1 MVVQGFK
8 VQGFK
13 VKIECRRTLNF
24 EPFEP
29 LNEIPMYRVGI
40 DIGGTFTD
48 MLLVGDDGSAVIAKT
63 LTTPGDPSLA
73 VENALRPVLENG
85 SVDARQRG
93 TLIHGT
99 TLVTN
104 ALIERK
110 GALTALLTTA
120 GFRDAVEIGREHRY
134 ELYDLNLD
142 LPKPLVPRHLRFD
155 VPERMAADGSILQ
168 ELDEAFVRKL
178 VGELRDKGI
187 KAIGVCYLNSFRNPA
202 HEKRT
207 AEIIAEVAPQIRVS
221 LSSEVVA
228 EIREFQRTSTTLANV
243 YVQER
248 VSDYLAQ
255 LQARLDEIGFR
266 GSFFV
271 MLSSGGIATRET
283 ASRFPVR
290 LLESGPAA
298 GAIAAAEAGMGSG
311 HRDLLSFDMGG
322 TTAKLCVI
330 EDGQPLKTHE
340 FEVDRVYRFRK
351 GSGLPVRIPVIDMIE
366 IGAGGGSIARVDS
379 LGLLK
384 VGPDSS
390 GADPGPVCYGQ
401 GGTQP
406 TVTDA
411 DLVLGYL
418 DANYFLGGKMK
429 LDLDGTKKALER
441 LGKPLKMTAE
451 QVAWGI
457 HQIVNENM
465 ANAARAHL
473 GERGKDPRRMPM
485 YAFGGA
491 GPVHGY
497 RVAEILRLPA
507 LISPFGA
514 GVGST
519 FGLLAAPLAFD
530 FVRSAYSRM
539 DRLDWNLANRLLDEM
554 AQEGRKVLESSGLR
568 AHDIVYQRTAD
579 LRYIGQGHEVSV
591 ALPDGVLSVDDLPRI
606 AAEFERTYESL
617 YGRKGPDVP
626 LEVIN
631 WRVVASGPRPDMNL
645 KLPRNSTHGG
655 DARKGSR
662 LAFFPE
668 TNGYVETSIY
678 DRYTLEPGMRFNGP
692 AIVEE
697 RESTL
702 IVGVGGQARVDER
715 LNVVVELGDGK

>member
-1 MVVQGFK
+1 
-8 VQGFK
+8 
-13 VKIECRRTLNF
+13 
-24 EPFEP
+24 
-29 LNEIPMYRVGI
+29 
-40 DIGGTFTD
+40 
-48 MLLVGDDGSAVIAKT
+48 
-63 LTTPGDPSLA
+63 
-73 VENALRPVLENG
+73 
-85 SVDARQRG
+85 
-93 TLIHGT
+93 
-99 TLVTN
+99 
-104 ALIERK
+104 
-110 GALTALLTTA
+110 LLTTA

-134 ELYDLNLD
+134 ELYDLNLE

-155 VPERMAADGSILQ
+155 VPERMAADGTVLQ
-168 ELDEAFVRKL
+168 ALDETFVGRL

-202 HEKRT
+202 HEQRT
-207 AEIIAEVAPQIRVS
+207 AAIIAEVAPEIRVS
-221 LSSEVVA
+221 LSSQVVA

-248 VSDYLAQ
+248 VADYLEQ
-255 LQARLDEIGFR
+255 LQTRLDRIGFS

-283 ASRFPVR
+283 SSRFPVR

-298 GAIAAAEAGMGSG
+298 GALAAAAAGMRSG

-330 EDGQPLKTHE
+330 EGGEPLKTHE

-390 GADPGPVCYGQ
+390 GADPGPVCYRQ
-401 GGTQP
+401 GGTHA

-418 DANYFLGGKMK
+418 DADYFLGGKMR
-429 LDLDGTKKALER
+429 LDEGAARRALAH
-441 LGKPLKMTAE
+441 LGKPLNLSVE

-491 GPVHGY
+491 GPVHGF
-497 RVAEILRLPA
+497 RVAEILKLPA

-530 FVRSAYSRM
+530 FVRSAYSRCDEM
-539 DRLDWNLANRLLDEM
+539 DWRLANRLLDEM
-554 AQEGRKVLESSGLR
+554 AEEGRRVLESSGV
-568 AHDIVYQRTAD
+568 AGEDISYQRTAD
-579 LRYIGQGHEVSV
+579 MRYVGQGHEVSV
-591 ALPDGVLSVDDLPRI
+591 CLPDGVLGPGHLGQIS
-606 AAEFERTYESL
+606 AEFEATYKNL

-626 LEVIN
+626 LEIIN
-631 WRVVASGPRPDMNL
+631 WRVIASGPRPSFQL
-645 KLPRNSTHGG
+645 KLPRHDALGNG
-655 DARKGSR
+655 ARKGTR
-662 LAFFPE
+662 RAYFPE
-668 TNGYVETSIY
+668 RGGFVETPVF
-678 DRYTLEPGMRFNGP
+678 DRYALAPGVTFDGP

-702 IVGVGGQARVDER
+702 IVGAGGCARVDDS
-715 LNVVVELGDGK
+715 LNVIVELTGAK

>member
-1 MVVQGFK
+1 
-8 VQGFK
+8 
-13 VKIECRRTLNF
+13 
-24 EPFEP
+24 
-29 LNEIPMYRVGI
+29 MYRVGI

-48 MLLVGDDGSAVIAKT
+48 LLLVGEDGRVVIAKT

-73 VENALRPVLENG
+73 VEHALRPVLENG
-85 SVDARQRG
+85 TVGSGEHG
-93 TLIHGT
+93 TLLHGT

-104 ALIERK
+104 ALLERK
-110 GALTALLTTA
+110 GAPTALLTTA

-134 ELYDLNLD
+134 ELYDLNLE

-155 VPERMAADGSILQ
+155 VPERIAADGSVLWP
-168 ELDEAFVRKL
+168 LDDAFVRRL
-178 VGELRDKGI
+178 VEELRDKGI
-187 KAIGVCYLNSFRNPA
+187 RAIAVCYLNSFRNPA
-202 HEKRT
+202 HERRT
-207 AEIIAEVAPQIRVS
+207 AEIITQVAPMIRVS

-228 EIREFQRTSTTLANV
+228 EIREFQRTSTTLVNV

-255 LQARLDEIGFR
+255 LQQRSDRIGFL

-283 ASRFPVR
+283 AARFPVR

-298 GAIAAAEAGMGSG
+298 GALAAADAGILSG

-330 EDGQPLKTHE
+330 EDGQPLKTHD

-366 IGAGGGSIARVDS
+366 IGAGGGSIARVDA

-384 VGPDSS
+384 VGPESS
-390 GADPGPVCYGQ
+390 GADPGPVCYAR
-401 GGTQP
+401 GGTEP

-418 DANYFLGGKMK
+418 DPNYFLGGKMQ
-429 LDLDGTKKALER
+429 LDMNGARQALSR
-441 LGKPLKMTAE
+441 LAEPLGMTVE
-451 QVAWGI
+451 QAAWGV

-473 GERGKDPRRMPM
+473 GERGKNPRRMPM

-497 RVAEILRLPA
+497 QVAEILRLPA

-530 FVRSAYSRM
+530 FVRSAYSR
-539 DRLDWNLANRLLDEM
+539 LDQQDWRLANKLLDEM
-554 AQEGRKVLESSGLR
+554 TDEGREILEGSGLSAR
-568 AHDIVYQRTAD
+568 EISYQRTAD
-579 LRYIGQGHEVSV
+579 MRYVGQGHEVSV
-591 ALPDGVLSVDDLPRI
+591 RLPNGVLGERHTAEI
-606 AAEFERTYESL
+606 TAEFENTYREL
-617 YGRKGPDVP
+617 YGRKGPDVL
-626 LEVIN
+626 LEIIN
-631 WRVVASGPRPDMNL
+631 WRVVASGPRPEMNF
-645 KLPRNSTHGG
+645 KLSQDISERSDP
-655 DARKGSR
+655 RKGSR
-662 LAFFPE
+662 RAYFPE
-668 TNGYVETSIY
+668 CGGFVETPVY
-678 DRYTLEPGMRFNGP
+678 DRYALKPGMKFTGP
-692 AIVEE
+692 AVVEE

-702 IVGVGGQARVDER
+702 ILGARVRARVDER
-715 LNVVVELGDGK
+715 LNVIMEFRNAN

>member
-1 MVVQGFK
+1 
-8 VQGFK
+8 
-13 VKIECRRTLNF
+13 
-24 EPFEP
+24 
-29 LNEIPMYRVGI
+29 MYRVGI

-48 MLLVGDDGSAVIAKT
+48 MLLVGEDGGAVIGKT

-73 VENALRPVLENG
+73 VEEALRPALDSGAVKAGE
-85 SVDARQRG
+85 RG

-120 GFRDAVEIGREHRY
+120 GFRDAVEIAREHRY

-155 VPERMAADGSILQ
+155 VPERIAADGSVLQ
-168 ELDEAFVRKL
+168 SLDESFIRCL

-187 KAIGVCYLNSFRNPA
+187 KAIGICYLNSFRNPS

-207 AEIIAEVAPQIRVS
+207 AEIIAEIAPKMRVS

-228 EIREFQRTSTTLANV
+228 EIREFQRTSTTLVNV

-248 VSDYLAQ
+248 VSNYLAQ
-255 LQARLDEIGFR
+255 LQNRLDKIGFN

-271 MLSSGGIATRET
+271 MLSSGGIATSET
-283 ASRFPVR
+283 SSRFPVR

-298 GAIAAAEAGMGSG
+298 GALAAAQAGILAG

-330 EDGQPLKTHE
+330 EDGQPLKTYE

-366 IGAGGGSIARVDS
+366 IGAGGGSVARVDS

-384 VGPDSS
+384 VGPESS
-390 GADPGPVCYGQ
+390 GAVPGPVCYRQ
-401 GGTQP
+401 DGTDP

-418 DANYFLGGKMK
+418 DPNYFLGGKMQ
-429 LDLDGTKKALER
+429 LDLDGARKALAH
-441 LGKPLKMTAE
+441 LGAKLNMTAE

-473 GERGKDPRRMPM
+473 GERGKDPRRMPV

-507 LISPFGA
+507 VISPFGA

-530 FVRSAYSRM
+530 FVRSAYSRL
-539 DRLDWNLANRLLDEM
+539 DQLDWQFANGLLDEM
-554 AQEGRKVLESSGLR
+554 AEEGRRILVNSGL
-568 AHDIVYQRTAD
+568 AAIAISYQRTAD
-579 LRYIGQGHEVSV
+579 MRYVGQGHEVSV
-591 ALPDGVLSVDDLPRI
+591 TLPDGALGPGHLAPV
-606 AAEFERTYESL
+606 ATTFEETYRAL
-617 YGRKGPDVP
+617 YGRKGPDVA

-631 WRVVASGPRPDMNL
+631 WRVVASGPRPEMNF
-645 KLPRNSTHGG
+645 KLSRETSHHTET
-655 DARKGSR
+655 RKSSR
-662 LAFFPE
+662 LAYFPE
-668 TNGYVETSIY
+668 HGRYVDTVVY
-678 DRYTLEPGMRFNGP
+678 NRYALMPGMKFDGP

-702 IVGVGGQARVDER
+702 IIGVGGRARVDER
-715 LNVVVELGDGK
+715 LNVIVELTHGN

>member
-1 MVVQGFK
+1 
-8 VQGFK
+8 
-13 VKIECRRTLNF
+13 
-24 EPFEP
+24 
-29 LNEIPMYRVGI
+29 MYRVGI

-48 MLLVGDDGSAVIAKT
+48 MLWVGEDGVAVIGKT

-73 VENALRPVLENG
+73 VENALRTVLQASSAKSE
-85 SVDARQRG
+85 RG

-110 GALTALLTTA
+110 GAPTALLTTV

-155 VPERMAADGSILQ
+155 VPERIAADGALIQ
-168 ELDEAFVRKL
+168 ALDEKFLRRL
-178 VGELRDKGI
+178 VSELSAKGI
-187 KAIGVCYLNSFRNPA
+187 KAIAVSYLNSFRNPV
-202 HEKRT
+202 HERRT
-207 AEIIAEVAPQIRVS
+207 AEIIGEVAPHIRVS

-228 EIREFQRTSTTLANV
+228 EIREFQRTSTTVANV

-248 VSDYLAQ
+248 VANYLAQ
-255 LQARLDEIGFR
+255 LQARLDQIGFV
-266 GSFFV
+266 GNFFI
-271 MLSSGGIATRET
+271 MLSSGGIATRDT

-298 GAIAAAEAGMGSG
+298 GALAAAQAGLLSG

-330 EDGQPLKTHE
+330 EDGQPAKTHE

-366 IGAGGGSIARVDS
+366 IGAGGGSIARIDS

-390 GADPGPVCYGQ
+390 GADPGPVCYGL
-401 GGTQP
+401 GGTEP

-418 DANYFLGGKMK
+418 DADYFLGGKMQ
-429 LDLDGTKKALER
+429 LDVEGARTALARLGTK
-441 LGKPLKMTAE
+441 LGMSVE
-451 QVAWGI
+451 QAAWGI

-507 LISPFGA
+507 IISPFGA

-519 FGLLAAPLAFD
+519 FGLLSAPLAFD
-530 FVRSAYSRM
+530 FVRSAYSRL
-539 DRLDWNLANRLLDEM
+539 DQLDWGFANRLLDEM
-554 AQEGRKVLESSGLR
+554 AEEGRGVLERSGLSAEQISYKR
-568 AHDIVYQRTAD
+568 SADI
-579 LRYIGQGHEVSV
+579 RYVGQGHEVAV
-591 ALPDGVLSVDDLPRI
+591 MLPDGVLSAEHLSRI
-606 AAEFERTYESL
+606 SKLFNDAYRAL
-617 YGRKGPDVP
+617 YGREGPDVP

-631 WRVVASGPRPDMNL
+631 WRVVASGPRPELNL
-645 KLPRNSTHGG
+645 KLPTNRRREGN
-655 DARKGSR
+655 ARRGFR
-662 LAFFPE
+662 RAYFPE
-668 TNGYVETSIY
+668 PGEYIETAVY
-678 DRYTLEPGMRFNGP
+678 DRYALDVGMEFIGPG
-692 AIVEE
+692 IVEE

-702 IVGVGGQARVDER
+702 IVGARGKARVDER
-715 LNVVVELGDGK
+715 LNIVVELNHE

>member
-1 MVVQGFK
+1 
-8 VQGFK
+8 
-13 VKIECRRTLNF
+13 
-24 EPFEP
+24 
-29 LNEIPMYRVGI
+29 MYRVGI

-48 MLLVGDDGSAVIAKT
+48 MLLVTDDGTAVIGKT

-73 VENALRPVLENG
+73 VENALSPALATAAAEPG
-85 SVDARQRG
+85 ERG

-104 ALIERK
+104 ALIGRK
-110 GALTALLTTA
+110 GSPTALLTTA
-120 GFRDAVEIGREHRY
+120 GFRDAVEIAREHRY

-155 VPERMAADGSILQ
+155 VPERVAADGSVLQ
-168 ELDEAFVRKL
+168 TLDEAFVRR
-178 VGELRDKGI
+178 VVAELRNRGI
-187 KAIGVCYLNSFRNPA
+187 KAIAVCYLNSFRNPQ
-202 HEKRT
+202 HERRT
-207 AEIIAEVAPQIRVS
+207 GEIIAEIAPEIRVS

-243 YVQER
+243 YVQEL
-248 VSDYLAQ
+248 VADYLAQ
-255 LQARLDEIGFR
+255 LQARLEKIRFR

-283 ASRFPVR
+283 SSRFPVR

-298 GAIAAAEAGMGSG
+298 GALAAAYSGVRCG

-330 EDGQPLKTHE
+330 EDGEPLKTHE

-366 IGAGGGSIARVDS
+366 IGAGGGSIARIDS

-390 GADPGPVCYGQ
+390 GAEPGPVCYGQ
-401 GGTQP
+401 GGKEA

-418 DANYFLGGKMK
+418 DANYFLGGKMP
-429 LDLDGTKKALER
+429 LDTQGARAALAR
-441 LGKPLKMTAE
+441 VAQPLNMTIE

-457 HQIVNENM
+457 YQIVNENM

-530 FVRSAYSRM
+530 FVRSAYSRFNE
-539 DRLDWNLANRLLDEM
+539 LDWHLANRLLNEM
-554 AQEGRKVLESSGLR
+554 AEEGRLVLESSGL
-568 AHDIVYQRTAD
+568 AASEIVYQRTAD
-579 LRYIGQGHEVSV
+579 MRYVGQGHEVSV
-591 ALPDGVLSVDDLPRI
+591 RLPNGELNARHLTEI
-606 AAEFERTYESL
+606 TAAFEDTYKSL

-626 LEVIN
+626 FEIIN
-631 WRVVASGPRPDMNL
+631 WRVVASGPRPAMTL
-645 KLPRNSTHGG
+645 KLPCQDTRHEGALKE
-655 DARKGSR
+655 ARQ
-662 LAFFPE
+662 AYFPE
-668 TNGYVETSIY
+668 CGGYVKTAVF
-678 DRYTLEPGMRFNGP
+678 DRYALQPGMTFQGP

-697 RESTL
+697 KESTL
-702 IVGVGGQARVDER
+702 IVGAGGRATVDDD
-715 LNVVVELGDGK
+715 LNIMVELTGGK

>member
-1 MVVQGFK
+1 
-8 VQGFK
+8 
-13 VKIECRRTLNF
+13 
-24 EPFEP
+24 
-29 LNEIPMYRVGI
+29 MYRVGI

-48 MLLVGDDGSAVIAKT
+48 MLLVGEDGGAVIAKT

-178 VGELRDKGI
+178 VGALRDKGI

-330 EDGQPLKTHE
+330 ENGQPLKTHE

-418 DANYFLGGKMK
+418 DSNYFLGGKMK
-429 LDLDGTKKALER
+429 LDLDGTKKALVR
-441 LGKPLKMTAE
+441 LGEPLKMTAE

-606 AAEFERTYESL
+606 AAEFERTYEAL

-631 WRVVASGPRPDMNL
+631 WRVVASGPRPDMKL
-645 KLPRNSTHGG
+645 KLPRDSTHGG

-678 DRYTLEPGMRFNGP
+678 DRYTLEPGMRFTGP

>member
-1 MVVQGFK
+1 
-8 VQGFK
+8 
-13 VKIECRRTLNF
+13 
-24 EPFEP
+24 
-29 LNEIPMYRVGI
+29 MYRVGI

-48 MLLVGDDGSAVIAKT
+48 MLLVTEDGTAVIGKT

-73 VENALRPVLENG
+73 VENALKPVLDNG
-85 SVDARQRG
+85 TVKRDQRG

-110 GALTALLTTA
+110 GAPTALLTTT

-134 ELYDLNLD
+134 ELYDLNLE
-142 LPKPLVPRHLRFD
+142 LPNPLVPRHLRFD
-155 VPERMAADGSILQ
+155 VPERVAADGSVLQ
-168 ELDEAFVRKL
+168 PLDEVFVRRL
-178 VGELRDKGI
+178 VAELRAKGI

-202 HEKRT
+202 HERLT
-207 AEIIAEVAPQIRVS
+207 AEIINEVAPEIRVS

-228 EIREFQRTSTTLANV
+228 EIREFQRTSTTLVNV

-255 LQARLDEIGFR
+255 LQRRLDKLGFA

-271 MLSSGGIATRET
+271 MLSSGGIATQDT
-283 ASRFPVR
+283 SSRFPVR

-298 GAIAAAEAGMGSG
+298 GALAAAQAGILCG

-322 TTAKLCVI
+322 TTAKLCVV
-330 EDGQPLKTHE
+330 EDGQPAKTHE

-351 GSGLPVRIPVIDMIE
+351 GSGLPVRVPVIDMIE

-379 LGLLK
+379 LGLMK
-384 VGPDSS
+384 VGPESA
-390 GADPGPVCYGQ
+390 GADPGPVCYRQ
-401 GGTQP
+401 GGTDP

-418 DANYFLGGKMK
+418 DPNYFLGGRMQ
-429 LDLDGTKKALER
+429 LDLGGARRALGR
-441 LGKPLKMTAE
+441 LAECLSMTIE

-497 RVAEILRLPA
+497 RVAEILRLPGV
-507 LISPFGA
+507 ISPFGA

-519 FGLLAAPLAFD
+519 FGLLSAPLAFD
-530 FVRSAYSRM
+530 FVRSAYSRL
-539 DRLDWNLANRLLDEM
+539 DQLDWQFANAFLDEM
-554 AQEGRKVLESSGLR
+554 AEEGRKVLESSGLS
-568 AHDIVYQRTAD
+568 AKEISYQRSAD
-579 LRYIGQGHEVSV
+579 MRYMGQGHEVSV
-591 ALPDGVLSVDDLPRI
+591 PLPNGSLAADDLTKI
-606 AAEFERTYESL
+606 TTAFEDTYRAL

-631 WRVVASGPRPDMNL
+631 WRVVASGPRPEMDWQ
-645 KLPRNSTHGG
+645 LPHEPSYRGNG
-655 DARKGSR
+655 RKGSR
-662 LAFFPE
+662 AAFFPE
-668 TNGYVETSIY
+668 FGEFVEIPVY
-678 DRYTLEPGMRFNGP
+678 DRYACTSGMEFQGP

-702 IVGVGGQARVDER
+702 IVGPHGRARVDER
-715 LNVVVELGDGK
+715 LNIGVELTYEK

>member
-1 MVVQGFK
+1 MF
-8 VQGFK
+8 
-13 VKIECRRTLNF
+13 
-24 EPFEP
+24 
-29 LNEIPMYRVGI
+29 RVGI

-48 MLLVGDDGSAVIAKT
+48 MLLVGEDGAASIGKT
-63 LTTPGDPSLA
+63 LTTPSDPSLA
-73 VENALRPVLENG
+73 VENALRPVLESG
-85 SVDARQRG
+85 AIKVGERG

-110 GALTALLTTA
+110 GAPTALLTTA

-134 ELYDLNLD
+134 ELYDLNLE

-155 VPERMAADGSILQ
+155 VPERVAADGSVL
-168 ELDEAFVRKL
+168 EKLDEDFVRRL
-178 VGELRDKGI
+178 VAELRDKGI

-207 AEIIAEVAPQIRVS
+207 AEIIAEVAPKIRMS

-248 VSDYLAQ
+248 VADYLAQ
-255 LQARLDEIGFR
+255 LQARLDRIGLI

-271 MLSSGGIATRET
+271 MLSSGGIATRAT
-283 ASRFPVR
+283 AARFPVR
-290 LLESGPAA
+290 MLESGPAA
-298 GAIAAAEAGMGSG
+298 GALAAAQAGIACGQY
-311 HRDLLSFDMGG
+311 DLLSFDMGG

-330 EDGQPLKTHE
+330 EDGQPAKTHE

-384 VGPDSS
+384 VGPESA

-401 GGTQP
+401 GGTEP

-418 DANYFLGGKMK
+418 DAKYFLGGKMK
-429 LDLDGTKKALER
+429 LDLDGARKALAR
-441 LGKPLKMTAE
+441 LGVKLHMTAE

-530 FVRSAYSRM
+530 FVRSAYSRL
-539 DRLDWNLANRLLDEM
+539 DALDWQFANGLLDDMSE
-554 AQEGRKVLESSGLR
+554 EGRRVLESSGLSAR
-568 AHDIVYQRTAD
+568 DISYQRTAD
-579 LRYIGQGHEVSV
+579 MRYVGQGHEVSV
-591 ALPDGVLSVDDLPRI
+591 RLPNGALNADHLQPI
-606 AAEFERTYESL
+606 TAAFDETYRAL
-617 YGRKGPDVP
+617 YGRRGPDVP

-631 WRVVASGPRPDMNL
+631 WRVVASGPRPEMNF
-645 KLPRNSTHGG
+645 KLPQDASSRG
-655 DARKGSR
+655 DACKGSR
-662 LAFFPE
+662 CAYFPE
-668 TNGYVETSIY
+668 CENYVDTTVF
-678 DRYTLEPGMRFNGP
+678 DRYALKPGMQFSGP

-702 IVGVGGQARVDER
+702 IIGTSGTARVDER
-715 LNVVVELGDGK
+715 LNVIVELSHGR

>member
-1 MVVQGFK
+1 
-8 VQGFK
+8 
-13 VKIECRRTLNF
+13 
-24 EPFEP
+24 
-29 LNEIPMYRVGI
+29 MYRVGI

-48 MLLVGDDGSAVIAKT
+48 MLLVGEDGGAVIGKT

-73 VENALRPVLENG
+73 VENALRPALDNG
-85 SVDARQRG
+85 AVKAGERG

-120 GFRDAVEIGREHRY
+120 GFRDAIEIAREHRY

-155 VPERMAADGSILQ
+155 VPERVAADGSVLQ
-168 ELDEAFVRKL
+168 ALDERFIRRLVR
-178 VGELRDKGI
+178 ELRDKGI
-187 KAIGVCYLNSFRNPA
+187 KAIGICYLNSFRNPS

-207 AEIIAEVAPQIRVS
+207 AEIIAEVAPEMRVS

-228 EIREFQRTSTTLANV
+228 EIREFQRTSTTLVNV

-248 VSDYLAQ
+248 VSNYLAQ
-255 LQARLDEIGFR
+255 LQRRLDQIGFN

-271 MLSSGGIATRET
+271 MLSSGGIATSET
-283 ASRFPVR
+283 SSRFPVR
-290 LLESGPAA
+290 MLESGPAA
-298 GAIAAAEAGMGSG
+298 GALAAAQAGILAG
-311 HRDLLSFDMGG
+311 HGDLLSFDMGG

-366 IGAGGGSIARVDS
+366 LGAGGGSIARVDS

-384 VGPDSS
+384 VGPESS
-390 GADPGPVCYGQ
+390 GAVPGPVCYRQ
-401 GGTQP
+401 GGTDP

-418 DANYFLGGKMK
+418 DPNYFLGGKMQ
-429 LDLDGTKKALER
+429 LDLAGARDALGR
-441 LGKPLKMTAE
+441 LGANLNMTAE
-451 QVAWGI
+451 QAAWGI

-473 GERGKDPRRMPM
+473 GERGKDPRRMPV

-530 FVRSAYSRM
+530 FVRSAYSRL
-539 DRLDWNLANRLLDEM
+539 DQLDWQFANGLLDEM
-554 AQEGRKVLESSGLR
+554 AEEGRRILVNSGL
-568 AHDIVYQRTAD
+568 AANAITYQRTAD
-579 LRYIGQGHEVSV
+579 MRYVGQGHEVSV
-591 ALPDGVLSVDDLPRI
+591 TLPDGALRPEHLAPI
-606 AAEFERTYESL
+606 ATAFEETYRAL
-617 YGRKGPDVP
+617 YGRKGPDVA

-631 WRVVASGPRPDMNL
+631 WRVVASGPRPEMNFRL
-645 KLPRNSTHGG
+645 SRETPHHTET
-655 DARKGSR
+655 RKGSR
-662 LAFFPE
+662 LAYFPE
-668 TNGYVETSIY
+668 HGRYVDTVVY
-678 DRYTLEPGMRFNGP
+678 NRYALTPGMTFDGP

-702 IVGVGGQARVDER
+702 IIGVGGRARVDER
-715 LNVVVELGDGK
+715 LNVIVELTHGN

>member
-1 MVVQGFK
+1 
-8 VQGFK
+8 
-13 VKIECRRTLNF
+13 
-24 EPFEP
+24 
-29 LNEIPMYRVGI
+29 MYRVGI

-85 SVDARQRG
+85 SVDGRQRG

-110 GALTALLTTA
+110 GALTALLTTS

-207 AEIIAEVAPQIRVS
+207 AEIIAEVAPQVRVS

-255 LQARLDEIGFR
+255 LQARLDKIGFR

-441 LGKPLKMTAE
+441 LGKPLKMSAE
-451 QVAWGI
+451 QVGWGI

-519 FGLLAAPLAFD
+519 FGLLSAPLAFD

-539 DRLDWNLANRLLDEM
+539 DRLDWSVANRLLDEM
-554 AQEGRKVLESSGLR
+554 AQEGRKVLESSGLS

-678 DRYTLEPGMRFNGP
+678 DRYALEPGMRFNGP

-702 IVGVGGQARVDER
+702 IVGVRGQARVDER

>member
-1 MVVQGFK
+1 
-8 VQGFK
+8 
-13 VKIECRRTLNF
+13 
-24 EPFEP
+24 
-29 LNEIPMYRVGI
+29 MYRVGI

-48 MLLVGDDGSAVIAKT
+48 LLLMGEDGTAVIGKT

-73 VENALRPVLENG
+73 VENALRPLLENG
-85 SVDARQRG
+85 TITPSERG
-93 TLIHGT
+93 TLLHGT

-110 GALTALLTTA
+110 GAPTALLTTN

-134 ELYDLNLD
+134 ELYDLNLE

-155 VPERMAADGSILQ
+155 VPERIAADGTVLQ
-168 ELDEAFVRKL
+168 PLDEAFVHRL
-178 VGELRDKGI
+178 VVELRDKGI
-187 KAIGVCYLNSFRNPA
+187 KAIAVCYLNSFRNPE
-202 HEKRT
+202 HERRT
-207 AEIIAEVAPQIRVS
+207 AEIVAEIAPKIRVS

-248 VSDYLAQ
+248 VSDYLTQ
-255 LQARLDEIGFR
+255 LQQRLDSIGFV

-271 MLSSGGIATRET
+271 MLSSGGIATRQT

-298 GAIAAAEAGMGSG
+298 GALAAAEAGMLSG

-330 EDGQPLKTHE
+330 ENGQPSKTHD
-340 FEVDRVYRFRK
+340 FEVDRIYRFRK

-366 IGAGGGSIARVDS
+366 IGAGGGSIAKVDS

-384 VGPDSS
+384 VGPESS
-390 GADPGPVCYGQ
+390 GADPGPVCYAR
-401 GGTQP
+401 GGREA

-418 DANYFLGGKMK
+418 DPNYFLGGKMQ
-429 LDLDGTKKALER
+429 LDTNGARQALSR
-441 LGKPLKMTAE
+441 LAQPLGMTIE
-451 QVAWGI
+451 QAAWGV

-473 GERGKDPRRMPM
+473 NERGKDPRRMPM

-497 RVAEILRLPA
+497 RVAEILRLHA

-530 FVRSAYSRM
+530 FVRSAYSR
-539 DRLDWNLANRLLDEM
+539 LVEEDWNLANGLLDEM
-554 AQEGRKVLESSGLR
+554 AEEGRKILEDSGLSAKEIR
-568 AHDIVYQRTAD
+568 YQRTAD
-579 LRYIGQGHEVSV
+579 MRYVGQGHEVSV
-591 ALPDGVLSVDDLPRI
+591 PVPSGVLGDSHVLQI
-606 AAEFERTYESL
+606 TAEFEETYRGL

-626 LEVIN
+626 LEIIN
-631 WRVVASGPRPDMNL
+631 WRVVASGPRNEISLQLPSGTSGRGAAL
-645 KLPRNSTHGG
+645 KG
-655 DARKGSR
+655 ARR
-662 LAFFPE
+662 AYFPE
-668 TNGYVETSIY
+668 CGGFVDTAVY
-678 DRYTLEPGMRFNGP
+678 DRYAFKPGMKFNGP

-702 IVGVGGQARVDER
+702 VLGAHGYARVDER
-715 LNVVVELGDGK
+715 LNVIMEFGNEN

>member
-1 MVVQGFK
+1 
-8 VQGFK
+8 
-13 VKIECRRTLNF
+13 
-24 EPFEP
+24 
-29 LNEIPMYRVGI
+29 MYRAGI

-48 MLLVGDDGSAVIAKT
+48 LLLVGEDGKAFIGKT

-73 VENALRPVLENG
+73 VENALEPALQNG
-85 SVDARQRG
+85 TVKATERG
-93 TLIHGT
+93 MLIHGT

-110 GALTALLTTA
+110 GAPTALLTTA

-134 ELYDLNLD
+134 ELYDLNLE

-155 VPERMAADGSILQ
+155 VPERIAADGSIM
-168 ELDEAFVRKL
+168 ETLDESFVRRL
-178 VGELRDKGI
+178 VIELRDQGI
-187 KAIGVCYLNSFRNPA
+187 KAIAVSYLNSFRNPS
-202 HEKRT
+202 HERRT
-207 AEIIAEVAPQIRVS
+207 GEIIAEVAPEIRVS

-243 YVQER
+243 YVQQR
-248 VSDYLAQ
+248 VADYLGQ
-255 LQARLDEIGFR
+255 LQRRLDDIGFV
-266 GSFFV
+266 GSLFV

-283 ASRFPVR
+283 SSRFPVR
-290 LLESGPAA
+290 MLESGPAA
-298 GAIAAAEAGMGSG
+298 GALAAAQAGLLSG

-330 EDGQPLKTHE
+330 ENGQPLKTHE

-384 VGPDSS
+384 VGPESS

-401 GGTQP
+401 GGAEP
-406 TVTDA
+406 TVSDA

-418 DANYFLGGKMK
+418 DPNYFLGGKMP
-429 LDLDGTKKALER
+429 LDIEAARRVLAR
-441 LGKPLKMTAE
+441 LGEKLNMTPE
-451 QVAWGI
+451 QAAWGI

-473 GERGKDPRRMPM
+473 GERGKDPRRMPL

-519 FGLLAAPLAFD
+519 FGLLSAPLAFD
-530 FVRSAYSRM
+530 FVRSAYG
-539 DRLDWNLANRLLDEM
+539 RLDQLDWQFANGLLEEM
-554 AQEGRKVLESSGLR
+554 VAEGRKVLEHSGLS
-568 AHDIVYQRTAD
+568 ANEISYQRTAD
-579 LRYIGQGHEVSV
+579 MRYIGQGHEVSV
-591 ALPDGVLSVDDLPRI
+591 PLPGGTLGAKHSSEITAD
-606 AAEFERTYESL
+606 FEKVYEAL
-617 YGRKGPDVP
+617 YGRKGPEVP
-626 LEVIN
+626 LEIIN
-631 WRVVASGPRPDMNL
+631 WRVVASGPPPELRI
-645 KLPRNSTHGG
+645 KLSRRESQGG
-655 DARKGSR
+655 DARKGTR
-662 LAFFPE
+662 RAYFPE
-668 TNGYVETSIY
+668 CDGYVETAVY
-678 DRYTLEPGMRFNGP
+678 DRYALQPGVTFSGP

-702 IVGVGGQARVDER
+702 IVGARGRAEVDER
-715 LNVVVELGDGK
+715 LNVKVVYADAR

>member
-1 MVVQGFK
+1 MKGGFS
-8 VQGFK
+8 
-13 VKIECRRTLNF
+13 TD
-24 EPFEP
+24 
-29 LNEIPMYRVGI
+29 PMYRVGV

-48 MLLVGDDGSAVIAKT
+48 LLMVGEDGSAVIGKT

-73 VENALRPVLENG
+73 VEDALRPAFQNG
-85 SVDARQRG
+85 SFRPGERG
-93 TLIHGT
+93 VLVHGT

-104 ALIERK
+104 AVIERK
-110 GALTALLTTA
+110 GAPTGLLTTE

-134 ELYDLNLD
+134 ELYDLNLE

-155 VPERMAADGSILQ
+155 VPERVAADGSVL
-168 ELDEAFVRKL
+168 EPLDEAFVRRL

-187 KAIGVCYLNSFRNPA
+187 RAIGVSYINSFRNPA
-202 HEKRT
+202 HERRT
-207 AEIIAEVAPQIRVS
+207 GEIIAEVAPEIRVS

-228 EIREFQRTSTTLANV
+228 EIREFQRTSTTLVNV

-248 VSDYLAQ
+248 VADYLGH
-255 LQARLDEIGFR
+255 LQQRLDRIGFE

-283 ASRFPVR
+283 SARFPVR

-298 GAIAAAEAGMGSG
+298 GALAAARAGILSG

-330 EDGQPLKTHE
+330 HDGQPLKTHE

-366 IGAGGGSIARVDS
+366 IGAGGGSIARVDVM
-379 LGLLK
+379 GLLK
-384 VGPDSS
+384 VGPESS
-390 GADPGPVCYGQ
+390 GAEPGPVCYGR
-401 GGTQP
+401 GGGEP

-411 DLVLGYL
+411 DLILGYL
-418 DANYFLGGKMK
+418 DPHFFLGGKMA
-429 LDLDGTKKALER
+429 LDLDGARKALSRLGER
-441 LGKPLKMTAE
+441 LGMSIE
-451 QVAWGI
+451 QIAWGI

-465 ANAARAHL
+465 ANAAHAHL
-473 GERGKDPRRMPM
+473 GERGKDPRRMPLF
-485 YAFGGA
+485 AFGGA

-497 RVAEILRLPA
+497 RVAEILHLPA

-519 FGLLAAPLAFD
+519 FGLLSAPLAFD
-530 FVRSAYSRM
+530 FVRSAYSRL
-539 DRLDWNLANRLLDEM
+539 DDLDWNFANGLLEEM
-554 AQEGRKVLESSGLR
+554 AQEGRRVLESSGLSS
-568 AHDIVYQRTAD
+568 ADISYQRNAD
-579 LRYIGQGHEVSV
+579 MRYVGQGHEVSV
-591 ALPDGVLSVDDLPRI
+591 PLPQGPLGRQHL
-606 AAEFERTYESL
+606 AEITLAFEEIYRAL

-631 WRVVASGPRPDMNL
+631 WRVAASGPRPEMNF
-645 KLPRNSTHGG
+645 KLPRDPSSRSG
-655 DARKGSR
+655 ARKGLR
-662 LAFFPE
+662 RAYFPE
-668 TNGYVETSIY
+668 LGGYVETAVY
-678 DRYTLEPGMRFNGP
+678 DRYVLKPGMKFDGP

-702 IVGVGGQARVDER
+702 IIGARGKARVDER
-715 LNVVVELGDGK
+715 LNVIVEFVHGQ

>member
-1 MVVQGFK
+1 
-8 VQGFK
+8 
-13 VKIECRRTLNF
+13 
-24 EPFEP
+24 
-29 LNEIPMYRVGI
+29 MYRVGI

-48 MLLVGDDGSAVIAKT
+48 MLLVGEDGTAAIGKT
-63 LTTPGDPSLA
+63 LTTPDDPSLA

-85 SVDARQRG
+85 ALKAGQRG

-120 GFRDAVEIGREHRY
+120 GFRDAVEIAREHRY
-134 ELYDLNLD
+134 ELYDLNLE

-155 VPERMAADGSILQ
+155 VPERVAADGSVLQ
-168 ELDEAFVRKL
+168 ALDENFVRLL
-178 VGELRDKGI
+178 VAELRDKGI
-187 KAIGVCYLNSFRNPA
+187 KAIGICYLNSFRNPA
-202 HEKRT
+202 HERRT
-207 AEIIAEVAPQIRVS
+207 AEIIAEIAPEIRVS

-228 EIREFQRTSTTLANV
+228 EIREYQRTSTTLVNV
-243 YVQER
+243 YVQKR
-248 VSDYLAQ
+248 VADYLAQ
-255 LQARLDEIGFR
+255 LQARLDEIGFV

-298 GAIAAAEAGMGSG
+298 GALAAAQAGILAG

-330 EDGQPLKTHE
+330 DDGQPAKTHE

-366 IGAGGGSIARVDS
+366 LGAGGGSIARVDS

-390 GADPGPVCYGQ
+390 GADPGPVCYRQ
-401 GGTQP
+401 GGTEP

-418 DANYFLGGKMK
+418 DANYFLGGKMQ
-429 LDLDGTKKALER
+429 LDVEGARKALSR
-441 LGKPLKMTAE
+441 LGSKLNMTVE

-473 GERGKDPRRMPM
+473 GERGKDPRRMPL

-530 FVRSAYSRM
+530 FVRSAYSRL
-539 DRLDWNLANRLLDEM
+539 DDLDWQFANGLLDEM
-554 AQEGRKVLESSGLR
+554 SQEGRKVLESSGLSS
-568 AHDIVYQRTAD
+568 AAISYQRTAD
-579 LRYIGQGHEVSV
+579 MRYVGQGHEVSV
-591 ALPDGVLSVDDLPRI
+591 TVPEGILSSANLLQI
-606 AAEFERTYESL
+606 GLAFEETYKAL

-631 WRVVASGPRPDMNL
+631 WRVVASGPVPEMNF
-645 KLPRNSTHGG
+645 KLARDTANRS

-662 LAFFPE
+662 SAYFPE
-668 TNGYVETSIY
+668 QGRYVDTTVY
-678 DRYTLEPGMRFNGP
+678 DRYALTPGMKFAGP

-702 IVGVGGQARVDER
+702 IIGTRGHAHVDER
-715 LNVVVELGDGK
+715 LNVIVEMSDGK

>member
-1 MVVQGFK
+1 
-8 VQGFK
+8 
-13 VKIECRRTLNF
+13 
-24 EPFEP
+24 
-29 LNEIPMYRVGI
+29 MYRVGI

-48 MLLVGDDGSAVIAKT
+48 LLLVGADGRVVIAKT
-63 LTTPGDPSLA
+63 LTTPRDPSLA
-73 VENALRPVLENG
+73 VEHALRPVLENG
-85 SVDARQRG
+85 TVGSGEHG
-93 TLIHGT
+93 TLLHGT

-110 GALTALLTTA
+110 GAPTALLTTA

-134 ELYDLNLD
+134 ELYDLNLE

-155 VPERMAADGSILQ
+155 VPERIAADGSMLRP
-168 ELDEAFVRKL
+168 LDEAFVYRL
-178 VGELRDKGI
+178 VEELRDKGI
-187 KAIGVCYLNSFRNPA
+187 RAIAVCYLNSFRNPT
-202 HEKRT
+202 HERRT
-207 AEIIAEVAPQIRVS
+207 AEIITEVAPLIRVS

-248 VSDYLAQ
+248 VAHYLAQ
-255 LQARLDEIGFR
+255 LEQRLDRIGFS
-266 GSFFV
+266 GNFFV

-283 ASRFPVR
+283 AARFPVR

-298 GAIAAAEAGMGSG
+298 GALAAAEAGILSG
-311 HRDLLSFDMGG
+311 QRDLLSFDMGG

-330 EDGQPLKTHE
+330 EDGQPLKTHD
-340 FEVDRVYRFRK
+340 FEVDRIYRFRK

-384 VGPDSS
+384 VGPESS
-390 GADPGPVCYGQ
+390 GADPGPVCYAQ
-401 GGTQP
+401 GGVEP

-418 DANYFLGGKMK
+418 DPHYFLGGKMQ
-429 LDLDGTKKALER
+429 LDINGARQALSR
-441 LGKPLKMTAE
+441 VAAPLGMTIE
-451 QVAWGI
+451 QAAWGV

-530 FVRSAYSRM
+530 FVRSAYSR
-539 DRLDWNLANRLLDEM
+539 LDEQDWRLANNLLDEM
-554 AQEGRKVLESSGLR
+554 AEEGRKILEGSGLS
-568 AHDIVYQRTAD
+568 AKEISYQRTAD
-579 LRYIGQGHEVSV
+579 MRYVGQGHEVSV
-591 ALPDGVLSVDDLPRI
+591 RLPDGVL
-606 AAEFERTYESL
+606 AERHATEITAGFEETYREL

-626 LEVIN
+626 LEIIN
-631 WRVVASGPRPDMNL
+631 WRVVASGPRPEMSF
-645 KLPRNSTHGG
+645 KLSSETSVRRDP
-655 DARKGSR
+655 RKGSR
-662 LAFFPE
+662 RAYFPE
-668 TNGYVETSIY
+668 CGGFVDTAVY
-678 DRYTLEPGMRFNGP
+678 DRYALKAKMEFAGP

-702 IVGVGGQARVDER
+702 IVGARGRARVDES
-715 LNVVVELGDGK
+715 LNVILEFNNEN